1 MCKKEASMGLKK
13 GIVAILLTTMIF
25 ACSDDNSGTNAN
37 SGTNENSGNN
47 AASTESPQTNASTCD
62 LATAKLP
69 PSELAWKANF
79 AGGCDVTQTISLESL
94 QKFDTLL
101 TAAGYEKNIISNENF
116 RYTKVTPNLPA
127 GTLDKD
133 TLFFTYIMETFAG
146 TFSGKTVPM
155 TDSQKLEYELREV
168 ALATFPEGF
177 CDNGRFENTS
187 ISSTSSFSST
197 SECSGT
203 DKTVV
208 SLFEEK
214 GWAMNFVHEYPD
226 GDRYDY
232 DGTISYNGTTY
243 KIYLQYEPKINF
255 CDFYIRKKV

>member
-1 MCKKEASMGLKK
+1 MGLKK
-13 GIVAILLTTMIF
+13 GIVAILFTTMIF
-25 ACSDDNSGTNAN
+25 ACSDDNSGTSAN

-47 AASTESPQTNASTCD
+47 ASSTQTNASTCD

-101 TAAGYEKNIISNENF
+101 IAAGYEKDIISNENF
-116 RYTKVTPNLPA
+116 RYTKVTPNLPT

-133 TLFFTYIMETFAG
+133 TLFFTYTMETFSG
-146 TFSGKTVPM
+146 TFSGQTVPM

-168 ALATFPEGF
+168 ASAKFPEGF
-177 CDNGRFENTS
+177 YDNSTFDNKYLTS
-187 ISSTSSFSST
+187 KG
-197 SECSGT
+197 ECPGT
-203 DKTVV
+203 NKDAI

-214 GWAMNFVHEYPD
+214 GWAMNLVQAYSD
-226 GDRYDY
+226 GYRYDY
-232 DGTISYNGTTY
+232 DGDISYNGSTY
-243 KIYLQYEPKINF
+243 HIYLEYEPKIPF
-255 CDFYIRKKV
+255 CYFYIRKK

>member
-1 MCKKEASMGLKK
+1 MGLKK
-13 GIVAILLTTMIF
+13 GIVAILFTTMIF
-25 ACSDDNSGTNAN
+25 ACSDDSSGTSAN

-101 TAAGYEKNIISNENF
+101 TAAGYEKDIISNENF
-116 RYTKVTPNLPA
+116 RYTKVTPNLPT

-133 TLFFTYIMETFAG
+133 TLFFTYIMETFSG
-146 TFSGKTVPM
+146 TFSGQTVPM
-155 TDSQKLEYELREV
+155 TDSQKLQYELREV
-168 ALATFPEGF
+168 AMATFPEGF
-177 CDNGRFENTS
+177 YDK
-187 ISSTSSFSST
+187 SSFDNKELSSKGD
-197 SECSGT
+197 CSGT
-203 DKTVV
+203 NEAVA

-214 GWAMNFVHEYPD
+214 GWAMNLVLTFPD

-232 DGTISYNGTTY
+232 DGDISYNGSTY
-243 KIYLQYEPKINF
+243 YIYLQYQPKLTF
-255 CDFYIRKKV
+255 CNFYIKKK